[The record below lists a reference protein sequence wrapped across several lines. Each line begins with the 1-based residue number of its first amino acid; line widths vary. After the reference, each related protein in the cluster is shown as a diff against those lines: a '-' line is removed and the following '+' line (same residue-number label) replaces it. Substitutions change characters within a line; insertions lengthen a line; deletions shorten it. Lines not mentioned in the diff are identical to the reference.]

1 MNYKIEDIEGVGPV
15 FAEKLGAAGVKDTE
29 GLLEKA
35 ASRNGR
41 EALEEATGISG
52 KLILK
57 WVNHADLMRVN
68 GVGGQYAELL
78 EEAGVDT
85 VKELRNR
92 NAENLAAAMA
102 AANDRRKLTG
112 NVPSA
117 SMVAKW
123 IEQAKEME
131 PMVSH

>member
-15 FAEKLGAAGVKDTE
+15 FAEKLSAAGVKDTE
-29 GLLEKA
+29 ELLEKA
-35 ASRNGR
+35 AGRKGR

-92 NAENLAAAMA
+92 NAENLATALAS
-102 AANDRRKLTG
+102 ANDKRKLTG

-131 PMVSH
+131 PKVSH

>member
-1 MNYKIEDIEGVGPV
+1 MNYKIEDIEGVGSV
-15 FAEKLGAAGVKDTE
+15 YAEKLGAAGVTDTE
-29 GLLEKA
+29 ELLAKA
-35 ASRNGR
+35 ASRKGR

-92 NAENLAAAMA
+92 NPENLAAAMA
-102 AANDRRKLTG
+102 AANEKRKLTG

-123 IEQAKEME
+123 VEQAKTME

>member
-1 MNYKIEDIEGVGPV
+1 MNYKIEDIEGVGPAY
-15 FAEKLGAAGVKDTE
+15 AEKLTAAGVIDTE
-29 GLLEKA
+29 SLLEKA
-35 ASRNGR
+35 ASRKGR

-57 WVNHADLMRVN
+57 WVNHSDLMRIN

-92 NAENLAAAMA
+92 NAENLAAALA
-102 AANDRRKLTG
+102 AANEKRKLTG
-112 NVPSA
+112 NVPNA
-117 SMVAKW
+117 SMVTKW
-123 IEQAKEME
+123 VEQAKVLE
-131 PMVSH
+131 PKITH